1 MYNFILST
9 ITIISEIVKK
19 MHMLMD
25 PSYKNEK
32 HATTLIQ
39 PEFKFEWIEILNAI
53 YYLTTIQHK

>member
-39 PEFKFEWIEILNAI
+39 PEFKFE
-53 YYLTTIQHK
+53 